1 MPPEDADTQAV
12 PVTALHASSIRAM
25 SEFVLNPTPQMAGVV
40 VRLLGLL
47 AEHPERF
54 RAPCGHNV
62 YQRALLT
69 WQHVLAHLP
78 AGDGESRSLA
88 PVVSLH

>member
-1 MPPEDADTQAV
+1 MPPEDANQPV

-78 AGDGESRSLA
+78 AGDDQSRPLA
-88 PVVSLH
+88 PIVSLH

>member
-1 MPPEDADTQAV
+1 MPPEDPNAPV

-25 SEFVLNPTPQMAGVV
+25 SEFVLNPTPQLAGVV

-47 AEHPERF
+47 ADHPDRF

-62 YQRALLT
+62 YHRALMT

-78 AGDGESRSLA
+78 AGGEDHGVAARG
-88 PVVSLH
+88 VSVH